1 MAKSRS
7 IGSIYAELTL
17 KDKMSKGIASARK
30 SLNTLGTKS
39 LKAAALGTVAFGAAL
54 AVGTKRTLGMT
65 DELVDV
71 SNQTGVAVDDMMKLQ
86 LAYADGGR
94 AAENTGKD
102 IAKMQKAIVTAAQGG
117 KDPFAVM
124 GLSAQDLLAMDPATQ
139 FETIGD
145 AIMRIANPAE
155 RTAKAMEIFGKGGMG
170 LTTVFGGL
178 KNAEKALG
186 RMPELAKKFGAAM
199 GEANDLIGHLP
210 LKSDQ
215 FFMGFTAGIIG
226 ELLPG
231 LKKIDDYDFTTVG
244 ENLGSALSVAFQV
257 VTDGTVWEIFAL
269 HAEKA
274 IAGIQTSPAFNGF
287 AAAIN
292 AILDFGARPE
302 NGGSQNFMES
312 FNKYAN
318 AGVEANTEISDD
330 LQAKIDEINNRTRAK
345 FESKRSAA
353 AELSGPPAPI
363 LSPIET
369 TPEMPAFRSE
379 IPTGTPADNMANEY
393 QRRGL
398 SLDSSPTQKDSPQ
411 KEAVKILKDIYGVLK
426 DPPKRKLAW

>member
-39 LKAAALGTVAFGAAL
+39 LKAAALGTVALGAAM

-102 IAKMQKAIVTAAQGG
+102 IAKMQKAIVAAAQGG

-124 GLSAQDLLAMDPATQ
+124 GLSAQELLAMDPADQ
-139 FETIGD
+139 FNTIGE

-287 AAAIN
+287 AAHLNTIFDG
-292 AILDFGARPE
+292 ITSSYKD
-302 NGGSQNFMES
+302 NFNYDEA
-312 FNKYAN
+312 FNKYAG
-318 AGVEANTEISDD
+318 AGVEANTEIIDD
-330 LQAKIDEINNRTRAK
+330 LQAKIDELNNRTRAK

-363 LSPIET
+363 ANPIET
-369 TPEMPAFRSE
+369 TPELPPYQAE
-379 IPTGTPADNMANEY
+379 IPTGTPADNMVNEY

-398 SLDSSPTQKDSPQ
+398 SLDGTTNANEDKT
-411 KEAVKILKDIYGVLK
+411 KETNSLLKEIRDAIK
-426 DPPKRKLAW
+426 NPKPRKPVF